1 MTNPY
6 VNLEE
11 YQFWKKAVSQIIPGS
26 LDPVTEKKIIKP
38 NEKIVTMG
46 SCFAQHL
53 SNIVKKNNFN
63 YYISEKPPA
72 NLSVDEAKKKNYE
85 VFSARYGNIYT
96 VRQAL
101 QLFERSF
108 LNFLPERNI
117 WKKKDRY
124 LDAFRPFIEP
134 DGFASE
140 EELLID
146 RKKHL
151 EFVKNVFIKSNWFI
165 FTLGLTEA
173 WRSKM
178 DGSIYP
184 VAPGVASDSID
195 EKEYEFINFGI
206 KEVIEDLENFIKKIY
221 SVNPSINII
230 LTVSPVPLAA
240 TYENRHVLVSTVY
253 SKSVLRVSIDE
264 VKKKF
269 KNVIYFPSYELITTS
284 LNASQYYEDD
294 HRQVSEKGVDH
305 VMRIFVKNFLEE
317 NNKMKTMS
325 NNKII
330 YENELSKI
338 NCDED
343 EITRIIDKTK

>member
-6 VNLEE
+6 LNLEE
-11 YQFWKKAVSQIIPGS
+11 YQFWKKAMSQIIPGS
-26 LDPVTEKKIIKP
+26 LDPVTEKKFIRSD
-38 NEKIVTMG
+38 EKIVTMG

-53 SNIVKKNNFN
+53 SNIVKKNNYN
-63 YYISEKPPA
+63 YYISEKSPE
-72 NLSVDEAKKKNYE
+72 NLSADEAKKKNFE
-85 VFSARYGNIYT
+85 IFSARYGNIYT

-101 QLFERSF
+101 QLFDRSF
-108 LNFLPERNI
+108 LNFLPEKNI
-117 WKKKDRY
+117 WKKKNKY
-124 LDAFRPFIEP
+124 IDAFRPFIEP
-134 DGFASE
+134 DGFPSE
-140 EELLID
+140 EDLLID

-165 FTLGLTEA
+165 FTLGLTET

-195 EKEYEFINFGI
+195 EKKYEYINFGI
-206 KEVIEDLENFIKKIY
+206 REVIEDLENFIKKIY

-294 HRQVSEKGVDH
+294 HRQVSEKGVSH

-317 NNKMKTMS
+317 NQKIKTMS

>member
-63 YYISEKPPA
+63 YYISEKSPA

-173 WRSKM
+173 WRSKI

-184 VAPGVASDSID
+184 VAPGVASDSTGD
-195 EKEYEFINFGI
+195 KEYEFINFGI
-206 KEVIEDLENFIKKIY
+206 KEVMEDLENFIKKIY

-253 SKSVLRVSIDE
+253 SKSVLRVAIDE

-269 KNVIYFPSYELITTS
+269 KGIIYFPSYELIT
-284 LNASQYYEDD
+284 ASINSGLYYKDD
-294 HRQVSEKGVDH
+294 YRQVSEKGVDH
-305 VMRIFVKNFLEE
+305 VMRIFAKSFLEE
-317 NNKMKTMS
+317 NKKTEILHKNKEVS
-325 NNKII
+325 PS
-330 YENELSKI
+330 ELSQI

-343 EITRIIDKTK
+343 EIMKIIDKAK